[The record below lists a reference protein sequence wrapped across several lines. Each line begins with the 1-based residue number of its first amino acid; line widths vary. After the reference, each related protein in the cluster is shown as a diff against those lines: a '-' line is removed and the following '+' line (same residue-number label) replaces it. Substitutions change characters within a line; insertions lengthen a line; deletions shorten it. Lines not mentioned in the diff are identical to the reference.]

1 MHAEM
6 FEKSLLM
13 FVIDCEMLKHEKDRC
28 MDRGTDGWID
38 I

>member
-13 FVIDCEMLKHEKDRC
+13 FVIDFEKLKHEKDWC
-28 MDRGTDGWID
+28 MDRGTDRWID